1 MKCASERTMEM
12 QREKPGLIGA
22 LKVILSCSAEQVLES
37 RALPSRTAP
46 YLSGDCEHWAR
57 QRKVKSG
64 TEIAQSCRLFCGP
77 MDCSLPGSSIHGI
90 FQARILEWVAISF
103 SRRSS
108 WTRDRTWVSHIVGR
122 RFTFWAIRE
131 VLNIE
136 DTSNNFY
143 HGRVVRKAFVLKA
156 RDYTHIIVRRN
167 IKPWWRPY
175 PNNSFLREYKEHFS
189 SFGHN
194 LFKNNQLVDEKNFT
208 YHC

>member
-46 YLSGDCEHWAR
+46 YLSGDYEHWAQ

-64 TEIAQSCRLFCGP
+64 TEVAQSCRLFCGP

-90 FQARILEWVAISF
+90 FQTRILEWVAISF

-122 RFTFWAIRE
+122 HFTFWAIRE

-143 HGRVVRKAFVLKA
+143 HGRVVRKAFVKSQRLHSHYSWTK
-156 RDYTHIIVRRN
+156 H
-167 IKPWWRPY
+167 
-175 PNNSFLREYKEHFS
+175 
-189 SFGHN
+189 
-194 LFKNNQLVDEKNFT
+194 
-208 YHC
+208 